1 MQSRR
6 LFLKLSLQLSALAT
20 VAPHILSAHSS
31 RKPFFKISLSEY
43 SFQKSLK
50 KGLFTHLEFPEKASK
65 LFDLKAV
72 DFGSVFFNGKENDSD
87 YIKTLLQKCGDVSV
101 KPQTIIIEE
110 GALSIASNTER
121 NKSIDNFKRWVDV
134 AKSLECH
141 SISVNDAPKGNTGM
155 SEKLMI
161 QSLTTLCDYAQP
173 LGLNILVRNSNTN
186 PKPLAD
192 VILGMKKIN
201 LGSMP
206 EFGRIKSNSG
216 DKIDPYRNLE
226 ILANFGKVFI
236 AKSYDFDA
244 AGEETSIDYS
254 KMITLVNAALYKEYI
269 SVQYEGKKLTEE
281 QGIKATLDLLQKSAD
296 KIKSPY

>member
-1 MQSRR
+1 M
-6 LFLKLSLQLSALAT
+6 QLSALAA
-20 VAPHILSAHSS
+20 VAPHILSAHSN

-65 LFDLKAV
+65 LFDLKAI
-72 DFGSVFFNGKENDSD
+72 DFGSVFFNGKEKDSD

-110 GALSIASNTER
+110 GALAATSTAER
-121 NKSIDNFKRWVDV
+121 AKSLDNFKRWVDV

-141 SISVNDAPKGNTGM
+141 SISVNDAVKGNMSM
-155 SEKLMI
+155 SEKFMT

-173 LGLNILVRNSNTN
+173 LGLNILVRNVNIN
-186 PKPLAD
+186 PKSLSE
-192 VILGMKKIN
+192 VILNMKRIN
-201 LGSMP
+201 LGTMP
-206 EFGRIKSNSG
+206 EFGKTKSNSG
-216 DKIDPYRNLE
+216 ATIDPYRNLE
-226 ILANFGKVFI
+226 ILSNFGKVFV
-236 AKSYDFDA
+236 AKSYEFDA
-244 AGEETSIDYS
+244 TGEETSIDYS